1 LWFSRWL
8 IIDVLITEHVLE
20 SYITTAYASFAII
33 KIFKYATSKF
43 NIYLFIKPYNANY
56 NKALT

>member
-20 SYITTAYASFAII
+20 AYITTAYARFAII
-33 KIFKYATSKF
+33 KIFKYATS
-43 NIYLFIKPYNANY
+43 
-56 NKALT
+56 